1 MACILISACGSLL
14 FVLKL
19 FESGQ
24 SLKSNFKVGQWPA
37 PNLDFLLSVPLLTVC
52 YHNSAM
58 CVSFAEY
65 VGPEGANCMQLI
77 IQKYNTSTSNTLN
90 ACNTEG
96 SNSMQLIIQLYNT
109 RRSNVI

>member
-1 MACILISACGSLL
+1 MACILILACGSLL

-24 SLKSNFKVGQWPA
+24 CLKIIYKVGQPS
-37 PNLDFLLSVPLLTVC
+37 NLDFLLSVPLLTVC

-65 VGPEGANCMQLI
+65 VGPEGANCVQLI
-77 IQKYNTSTSNTLN
+77 IQ
-90 ACNTEG
+90 
-96 SNSMQLIIQLYNT
+96 
-109 RRSNVI
+109 